1 MSDFNYKLRLLNY
14 ITTFICACGRNK
26 QNSGHKNNGYLI
38 TSSWRDPSWSFSCSD
53 PSLAY
58 TSHSSHVYADT
69 EYNIQEMKF
78 INYDYPDVTG
88 LTSPQLE
95 LIAQGIAACSLKNSL
110 KYIWV
115 MREEKGIGKEEAQR
129 VLEKYGLADI
139 QVK

>member
-1 MSDFNYKLRLLNY
+1 
-14 ITTFICACGRNK
+14 
-26 QNSGHKNNGYLI
+26 
-38 TSSWRDPSWSFSCSD
+38 
-53 PSLAY
+53 
-58 TSHSSHVYADT
+58 
-69 EYNIQEMKF
+69 MKF